1 MEYFVRYLLYLL
13 YIIKARFNIK
23 KLFNQ
28 VNIIQTGEIQIVYTV
43 NEMESK

>member
-1 MEYFVRYLLYLL
+1 M
-13 YIIKARFNIK
+13 KARFNIK

-28 VNIIQTGEIQIVYTV
+28 VNIKQTGEIQIVYTV

>member
-1 MEYFVRYLLYLL
+1 M
-13 YIIKARFNIK
+13 KARFNIK

-28 VNIIQTGEIQIVYTV
+28 VNIKQTAEIQIAHTV